1 MAARFVLSFEI
12 RQQFETIIRSPGLP
26 VRRLYGLLSSLAI
39 CTLISSAA
47 VPDDDATSDPIW
59 NLPVVER
66 VTIPQPNVPAAEYP
80 NCSVEPLPEIL
91 DAEAVRFENEEG
103 PDTGGLLPAMAQAL
117 EKFRRLVTSVGGTFD
132 LKSAYRPL
140 AYQEHLQQV
149 WFKWMRELR
158 FNRQPGC
165 QALRAQVNDEFTRHK
180 LMPTQMPVT
189 DSDHTRG
196 LAFDAAVMM
205 PRPVRTTAKKR
216 RVSVSLDRLALQAG
230 LRRPDI
236 RRDPVHF
243 KLVVSSVPR
252 MQAGE

>member
-1 MAARFVLSFEI
+1 LSWF
-12 RQQFETIIRSPGLP
+12 F
-26 VRRLYGLLSSLAI
+26 LAS
-39 CTLISSAA
+39 CTLFAA
-47 VPDDDATSDPIW
+47 AAPDDDDLF
-59 NLPVVER
+59 NLPVVEH
-66 VTIPQPNVPAAEYP
+66 VTIAQPDLSVIEFQSPSPHCNVA
-80 NCSVEPLPEIL
+80 PLPEIV

-117 EKFRRLVTSVGGTFD
+117 EKFRRLVTSAGGTFD

-158 FNRQPGC
+158 FNRQLGC
-165 QALRAQVNDEFTRHK
+165 QAMRAQVEDEFNRHK

-196 LAFDAAVMM
+196 MAFDAAVMM
-205 PRPVRTTAKKR
+205 PRVIRTRKR
-216 RVSVSLDRLALQAG
+216 RVSVSLDRLALMAG

-243 KLVVSSVPR
+243 KLVVITPVRAPLS
-252 MQAGE
+252 E

>member
-1 MAARFVLSFEI
+1 
-12 RQQFETIIRSPGLP
+12 LP
-26 VRRLYGLLSSLAI
+26 VRRLFLFWVFLAS
-39 CTLISSAA
+39 CTLIAA
-47 VPDDDATSDPIW
+47 AAAPDDDDLLT
-59 NLPVVER
+59 LPVVEH
-66 VTIPQPNVPAAEYP
+66 VTIPQPDLSIIEFASPSP
-80 NCSVEPLPEIL
+80 HCSVAPLPEIV
-91 DAEAVRFENEEG
+91 DAEAVRFENEDG

-117 EKFRRLVTSVGGTFD
+117 ERFRRLVMSAGGTFD

-165 QALRAQVNDEFTRHK
+165 QAMRAQVEDEFTRHK
-180 LMPTQMPVT
+180 LMPTHMPVT

-196 LAFDAAVMM
+196 IAFDAAVMM
-205 PRPVRTTAKKR
+205 PRVVVRTKKR
-216 RVSVSLDRLALQAG
+216 RVSVSLDRLALMAG

-243 KLVVSSVPR
+243 KLVVISPVRAQLS
-252 MQAGE
+252 E

>member
-1 MAARFVLSFEI
+1 LFWVF
-12 RQQFETIIRSPGLP
+12 
-26 VRRLYGLLSSLAI
+26 LAS
-39 CTLISSAA
+39 CTLIAA
-47 VPDDDATSDPIW
+47 AAAPDDDDLLT
-59 NLPVVER
+59 LPVVEH
-66 VTIPQPNVPAAEYP
+66 VTIPQPDLSIIEFASPSP
-80 NCSVEPLPEIL
+80 HCSVAPLPEIV
-91 DAEAVRFENEEG
+91 DAEAVRFENEDG

-117 EKFRRLVTSVGGTFD
+117 ERFRRLVMSAGGTFD

-165 QALRAQVNDEFTRHK
+165 QAMRAQVEDEFTRHK

-196 LAFDAAVMM
+196 IAFDAAVMM
-205 PRPVRTTAKKR
+205 PRVVVRTKKR
-216 RVSVSLDRLALQAG
+216 RVSLSLDRLALMAG

-243 KLVVSSVPR
+243 KLVVISPVRAQLS
-252 MQAGE
+252 E

>member
-1 MAARFVLSFEI
+1 M
-12 RQQFETIIRSPGLP
+12 P
-26 VRRLYGLLSSLAI
+26 VRRLFLFWFFLAS
-39 CTLISSAA
+39 CTLIAA
-47 VPDDDATSDPIW
+47 AAAPDDDDLL
-59 NLPVVER
+59 NLPVVDH
-66 VTIPQPNVPAAEYP
+66 VTIPQPDLAVIEFASPSAH
-80 NCSVEPLPEIL
+80 CSVAPLPEIV
-91 DAEAVRFENEEG
+91 DAEAVRFENEDG

-117 EKFRRLVTSVGGTFD
+117 ERFRRLVTSAGGTFD

-165 QALRAQVNDEFTRHK
+165 QAMRAQVEDEFTRHK

-196 LAFDAAVMM
+196 IAFDAAVMM
-205 PRPVRTTAKKR
+205 PRMVVRSKKR
-216 RVSVSLDRLALQAG
+216 PVSVSLDRLALMAG

-243 KLVVSSVPR
+243 KLVVVSPVRAQLS
-252 MQAGE
+252 E

>member
-1 MAARFVLSFEI
+1 
-12 RQQFETIIRSPGLP
+12 LP
-26 VRRLYGLLSSLAI
+26 VRRLFLSWVFLAS
-39 CTLISSAA
+39 CTLIAA
-47 VPDDDATSDPIW
+47 AAAPDDDDLLT
-59 NLPVVER
+59 LPVVEH
-66 VTIPQPNVPAAEYP
+66 VTIPQPDLSIIEFASPSP
-80 NCSVEPLPEIL
+80 HCSVAPLPEIV
-91 DAEAVRFENEEG
+91 DAEAVRFENEDG

-117 EKFRRLVTSVGGTFD
+117 ERFRRLVTSAGGTFD

-165 QALRAQVNDEFTRHK
+165 QAMRAQVEDEFTRHK

-196 LAFDAAVMM
+196 IAFDAAVMM
-205 PRPVRTTAKKR
+205 PRVVVRTKKR
-216 RVSVSLDRLALQAG
+216 RVSLSLDRLALMAG

-243 KLVVSSVPR
+243 KLVMVSPVRAQLS
-252 MQAGE
+252 E

>member
-1 MAARFVLSFEI
+1 M
-12 RQQFETIIRSPGLP
+12 
-26 VRRLYGLLSSLAI
+26 
-39 CTLISSAA
+39 
-47 VPDDDATSDPIW
+47 
-59 NLPVVER
+59 ER
-66 VTIPQPNVPAAEYP
+66 VTIPLPDLSAIEIAPPAS
-80 NCSVEPLPEIL
+80 NCSVAPLPEIL
-91 DAEAVRFENEEG
+91 DAEAVRFENEES
-103 PDTGGLLPAMAQAL
+103 PDTGGLLPAMAEAL
-117 EKFRRLVTSVGGTFD
+117 EKFRKLVASAGGTFD

-165 QALRAQVNDEFTRHK
+165 QALRAQVNEEFTRHK

-196 LAFDAAVMM
+196 IAFDAAVLM
-205 PRPVRTTAKKR
+205 PRLARLKKR
-216 RVSVSLDRLALQAG
+216 RVSLDRLALLAG

-243 KLVVSSVPR
+243 KLVIVTPVRTQPS
-252 MQAGE
+252 E

>member
-47 VPDDDATSDPIW
+47 VPDDEATSDPIW

-91 DAEAVRFENEEG
+91 DAEAVRF
-103 PDTGGLLPAMAQAL
+103 

-205 PRPVRTTAKKR
+205 PRPVHTTAKKR

-243 KLVVSSVPR
+243 KLVVSSVAR

>member
-1 MAARFVLSFEI
+1 
-12 RQQFETIIRSPGLP
+12 LP
-26 VRRLYGLLSSLAI
+26 LRRLFAFCFCLAI
-39 CTLISSAA
+39 CRLVSVAS
-47 VPDDDATSDPIW
+47 PLEEDLW
-59 NLPVVER
+59 NLPVIDHV
-66 VTIPQPNVPAAEYP
+66 VVIPVPDLSVIEFGQPSPSCAVA
-80 NCSVEPLPEIL
+80 PLPEIV
-91 DAEAVRFENEEG
+91 DAEAVRFETEEG

-117 EKFRRLVTSVGGTFD
+117 EKFRRLVASAGGTFD

-158 FNRQPGC
+158 FNHLAGC
-165 QALRAQVNDEFTRHK
+165 QALRAEVEEEFTRHK

-196 LAFDAAVMM
+196 MAFDAAISM
-205 PRPVRTTAKKR
+205 PRPVVVRSKR
-216 RVSVSLDRLALQAG
+216 RRVVTGVSLDRLALLAG

-243 KLVVSSVPR
+243 KLVIATPLRLQTS
-252 MQAGE
+252 E

>member
-1 MAARFVLSFEI
+1 L
-12 RQQFETIIRSPGLP
+12 L
-26 VRRLYGLLSSLAI
+26 VRRLFLFCFFLAS
-39 CTLISSAA
+39 CTLIAA
-47 VPDDDATSDPIW
+47 AAAPDDDDLLT
-59 NLPVVER
+59 LPVVEH
-66 VTIPQPNVPAAEYP
+66 VTIPQPDLSIIEFASPSP
-80 NCSVEPLPEIL
+80 HCSVAPLPEIV
-91 DAEAVRFENEEG
+91 DAEAVRFENEDG

-117 EKFRRLVTSVGGTFD
+117 ERFRRLVMSAGGTFD

-165 QALRAQVNDEFTRHK
+165 QAMRAQVEDEFTRHK

-196 LAFDAAVMM
+196 IAFDAAVMM
-205 PRPVRTTAKKR
+205 PRVVVRTKKR
-216 RVSVSLDRLALQAG
+216 RVSLSLDRLALMAG

-243 KLVVSSVPR
+243 KLVVISPVRAQLS
-252 MQAGE
+252 E

>member
-1 MAARFVLSFEI
+1 
-12 RQQFETIIRSPGLP
+12 LP
-26 VRRLYGLLSSLAI
+26 VRRLFCLLSCLAG
-39 CTLISSAA
+39 CTLIAAAA
-47 VPDDDATSDPIW
+47 VPGDDDASDPMW

-66 VTIPQPNVPAAEYP
+66 STIRPPELASAEIP
-80 NCSVEPLPEIL
+80 DCSVAPLPEIV
-91 DAEAVRFENEEG
+91 DAEAVQFENQDS
-103 PDTGGLLPAMAQAL
+103 PDTGGLLPAMSQAL
-117 EKFRRLVTSVGGTFD
+117 EKFRKLVTSAGGTFD

-165 QALRAQVNDEFTRHK
+165 QALRAQVGDEFTRHK

-196 LAFDAAVMM
+196 IAFDAAILM
-205 PRPVRTTAKKR
+205 PRLARLKKR
-216 RVSVSLDRLALQAG
+216 RVSLDRLALLAG

-236 RRDPVHF
+236 RHDPVHF
-243 KLVVSSVPR
+243 KLVIATTVRTQPS
-252 MQAGE
+252 E

>member
-1 MAARFVLSFEI
+1 LEFIF
-12 RQQFETIIRSPGLP
+12 RSPGLL
-26 VRRLYGLLSSLAI
+26 VRRLFLSWFFLAS
-39 CTLISSAA
+39 CTLIAA
-47 VPDDDATSDPIW
+47 AAAPDDDDLLT
-59 NLPVVER
+59 LPVVEH
-66 VTIPQPNVPAAEYP
+66 VTIPQPDLSVIEFASPSP
-80 NCSVEPLPEIL
+80 HCSVTALPEIV

-117 EKFRRLVTSVGGTFD
+117 EKFRMLVTSAGGTFD

-165 QALRAQVNDEFTRHK
+165 QALRAQVEEEFTRHK

-196 LAFDAAVMM
+196 IAFDAAVMM
-205 PRPVRTTAKKR
+205 PRVVVRSKKR
-216 RVSVSLDRLALQAG
+216 RVSVSLDRLALMAG

-243 KLVVSSVPR
+243 KLVIASPVRAQLS
-252 MQAGE
+252 E

>member
-1 MAARFVLSFEI
+1 MAVRF
-12 RQQFETIIRSPGLP
+12 
-26 VRRLYGLLSSLAI
+26 SLAFCFYLGI
-39 CTLISSAA
+39 CTLVAAAA
-47 VPDDDATSDPIW
+47 VDDEEIR
-59 NLPVVER
+59 NLPVIDR
-66 VTIPQPNVPAAEYP
+66 TTIPQPDLSVIESAPPGPGCNV
-80 NCSVEPLPEIL
+80 VPLPEIV
-91 DAEAVRFENEEG
+91 DAEAVRFEMEDG

-117 EKFRRLVTSVGGTFD
+117 EKFRQLVTSAGGTFD

-165 QALRAQVNDEFTRHK
+165 QALRAQVEEEFTRHK

-196 LAFDAAVMM
+196 MAFDAAITM
-205 PRPVRTTAKKR
+205 PWPVRNRKR
-216 RVSVSLDRLALQAG
+216 RVSVDHLALLAG

-236 RRDPVHF
+236 RHDPVHF
-243 KLVVSSVPR
+243 KLVITSPLRV
-252 MQAGE
+252 QTGE

>member
-1 MAARFVLSFEI
+1 
-12 RQQFETIIRSPGLP
+12 LP
-26 VRRLYGLLSSLAI
+26 VRRLFLSWVFLAS
-39 CTLISSAA
+39 CTLIAA
-47 VPDDDATSDPIW
+47 AAAPDDDDLLT
-59 NLPVVER
+59 LPVVEH
-66 VTIPQPNVPAAEYP
+66 VTIPQPDLAVIEFASPSP
-80 NCSVEPLPEIL
+80 HCSVAPLPEIV
-91 DAEAVRFENEEG
+91 DAEAVRFENEDG

-117 EKFRRLVTSVGGTFD
+117 ERFRRLVTSAGGTFD

-165 QALRAQVNDEFTRHK
+165 QAMRAQVEDEFTRHK

-196 LAFDAAVMM
+196 IAFDAAVMM
-205 PRPVRTTAKKR
+205 PRVLVRSKR
-216 RVSVSLDRLALQAG
+216 RRVSVSSVSLDRLALMAG

-243 KLVVSSVPR
+243 KLVMVSPVRAQLS
-252 MQAGE
+252 E

>member
-1 MAARFVLSFEI
+1 
-12 RQQFETIIRSPGLP
+12 LP
-26 VRRLYGLLSSLAI
+26 VRRLFLFWFFLAS
-39 CTLISSAA
+39 CTLIAA
-47 VPDDDATSDPIW
+47 AAAPDDDDLL
-59 NLPVVER
+59 NLPVVDH
-66 VTIPQPNVPAAEYP
+66 VTIPQPDLAVIEFASPSAH
-80 NCSVEPLPEIL
+80 CSVAPLPEIV
-91 DAEAVRFENEEG
+91 DAEAVRFENEDG

-117 EKFRRLVTSVGGTFD
+117 ERFRRLVTSAGGTFD

-165 QALRAQVNDEFTRHK
+165 QAMRAQVEDEFTRHK

-196 LAFDAAVMM
+196 IAFDAAVMM
-205 PRPVRTTAKKR
+205 PRMVVRSKKR
-216 RVSVSLDRLALQAG
+216 PVSVSLDRLALMAG

-243 KLVVSSVPR
+243 KLVVVSPVRAQLS
-252 MQAGE
+252 E

>member
-1 MAARFVLSFEI
+1 L
-12 RQQFETIIRSPGLP
+12 L
-26 VRRLYGLLSSLAI
+26 VRRLFLSWFFLAS
-39 CTLISSAA
+39 CTLIAA
-47 VPDDDATSDPIW
+47 AAAPDDDDLL
-59 NLPVVER
+59 NLPVVEH
-66 VTIPQPNVPAAEYP
+66 VTIPQPDLAVIEFASPSP
-80 NCSVEPLPEIL
+80 HCSVAPLPEIV
-91 DAEAVRFENEEG
+91 DAEAVRFENEDG

-117 EKFRRLVTSVGGTFD
+117 EKFRRLVTSAGGTFD

-165 QALRAQVNDEFTRHK
+165 QAMRAQVEDEFTRHK

-196 LAFDAAVMM
+196 IAFDAAVMM
-205 PRPVRTTAKKR
+205 PRVVRTKR
-216 RVSVSLDRLALQAG
+216 RRVGVSLDRLALMAG

-243 KLVVSSVPR
+243 KLVIISPVRAQLS
-252 MQAGE
+252 E